1 MKRRMQ
7 WIGIFEIRNPDTG
20 EIVVENDILADGLD
34 LTLARWAG
42 DTDEVFESIRLE
54 DTNGD
59 TIAEKVADITYTVD
73 ESGADPRGEL
83 TSRALFAATDVTSAP
98 KAVALLG
105 SLDTVIARA
114 TVDLTADRAYEI
126 KRTDY
131 LAEAASVVP

>member
-7 WIGIFEIRNPDTG
+7 WTGIFTITNVVTG
-20 EIVVENDILADGLD
+20 EIVVENDILADGID

-59 TIAEKVADITYTVD
+59 AIATKVADITYTVD
-73 ESGADPRGEL
+73 ESGSSPRGEL
-83 TSRALFAATDVTSAP
+83 TSRALFSATDVTAAP
-98 KAVALLG
+98 KAVVLLG
-105 SLDTVIARA
+105 SADTVVARA
-114 TVDLTADRAYEI
+114 SVDLSADTAFEI